1 MDKKEK
7 YIEYIS
13 EQLLEGTLYDIK
25 TNTFQLS
32 VIKELNDIPVS
43 FSFTIGFVEGFSGE
57 KSTYRTFPQI
67 MMLYISNYWGIDDK
81 LIQRDIFG
89 RYIDMIYNKLPLL
102 KHYVDEEYWQTMVLE
117 VKHI

>member
-1 MDKKEK
+1 MDKKQK

-32 VIKELNDIPVS
+32 VIKELDDTPVS
-43 FSFTIGFVEGFSGE
+43 FSFSIGFVERFSGE

-67 MMLYISNYWGIDDK
+67 MMMYIS
-81 LIQRDIFG
+81 L
-89 RYIDMIYNKLPLL
+89 
-102 KHYVDEEYWQTMVLE
+102 V
-117 VKHI
+117 VKHNAVNFNPGVCLKLTFLLIDAYADLTGDPLSAQKPPKCC

>member
-1 MDKKEK
+1 MDKKQK

-32 VIKELNDIPVS
+32 VIKELDDTPVS
-43 FSFTIGFVEGFSGE
+43 FSFSIGFVERFSGE
-57 KSTYRTFPQI
+57 NSTYRTFPHI
-67 MMLYISNYWGIDDK
+67 MMMYISNYWGIDDK

-102 KHYVDEEYWQTMVLE
+102 KH
-117 VKHI
+117 